1 MNGYMITDGNGCYIR
16 HDAQS
21 KRYVPVR
28 GEKYGDVWEKRE
40 KASNICASLPRR
52 LRQFYFVM
60 QVDLPDASPPVQV
73 VASRVDSPCD
83 DDDILKNWQRRISE
97 AIHFAED
104 VVRRSEELNNA
115 LSALDSELTDLDHY
129 LEFNF
134 SHLNAYQG
142 YMMSKMRFQTLI
154 KRRKIKDEMSIV
166 KDVRNCLPTGEG
178 MDHALKVM
186 DNLETRSYKPR
197 VLKSLFEEGIK

>member
-1 MNGYMITDGNGCYIR
+1 MITDGNGCYIR
-16 HDAQS
+16 HDAHS

-40 KASNICASLPRR
+40 KASNICGSLPRR

-60 QVDLPDASPPVQV
+60 QVEREAAAESVKTEAPSVVHTDPVLEQDDV
-73 VASRVDSPCD
+73 LKVWQSR
-83 DDDILKNWQRRISE
+83 INA

-104 VVRRSEELNNA
+104 IVRRSEELNNL

-134 SHLNAYQG
+134 KHLNAYQG
-142 YMMSKMRFQTLI
+142 FMMTKMRYNVLE
-154 KRRKIKDEMSIV
+154 KRRKIKDEMSVI
-166 KDVRNCLPTGEG
+166 KDVRGCLPTGEG
-178 MDHALKVM
+178 LDQALKTIDGM
-186 DNLETRSYKPR
+186 DARSYKPR
-197 VLKSLFEEGIK
+197 VLKSLFEEGIS